1 LGKSRLLTD
10 KACLLIDQR
19 WAGAGRELSLEM
31 LGWIVSRPVAAGSV
45 QRVTERVKFG
55 RNGSSLLEVGQENFL
70 KSLLAPIFDG
80 LFKMF

>member
-1 LGKSRLLTD
+1 MLTD

-45 QRVTERVKFG
+45 QRVTERVKFW